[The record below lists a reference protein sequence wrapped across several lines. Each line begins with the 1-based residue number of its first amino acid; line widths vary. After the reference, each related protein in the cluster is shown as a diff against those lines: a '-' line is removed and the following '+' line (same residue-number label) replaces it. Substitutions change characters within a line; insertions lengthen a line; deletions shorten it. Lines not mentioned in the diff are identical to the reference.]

1 MFQLFHW
8 QFNLFYWSLKSMP
21 IQICIFMCFLIEI
34 VPNVSNDDLYP
45 HLQDVTKFR
54 ENQRKIFITHAFV
67 QSPDNYRIES
77 IFLCLFHWKMYLTYI
92 MITLNLFFFFFQI
105 VALYIQGHPSW
116 SIPIHRISPSTT
128 KIYSYTSE
136 EGKNNL
142 PTLYTALFQLERR
155 GGTKCHPKSRDP

>member
-1 MFQLFHW
+1 
-8 QFNLFYWSLKSMP
+8 MP

-92 MITLNLFFFFFQI
+92 MMTFNLLFPFF
-105 VALYIQGHPSW
+105 
-116 SIPIHRISPSTT
+116 
-128 KIYSYTSE
+128 
-136 EGKNNL
+136 
-142 PTLYTALFQLERR
+142 
-155 GGTKCHPKSRDP
+155 